1 MKAYKEIK
9 NRMKRLTSKLFNE
22 DQISSAIIF
31 YGVVVLYTQIIN
43 VKIDMKKIL
52 IILLFSVLFWILNS
66 TKATR
71 NR

>member
-1 MKAYKEIK
+1 
-9 NRMKRLTSKLFNE
+9 MKRLTSKLFNE